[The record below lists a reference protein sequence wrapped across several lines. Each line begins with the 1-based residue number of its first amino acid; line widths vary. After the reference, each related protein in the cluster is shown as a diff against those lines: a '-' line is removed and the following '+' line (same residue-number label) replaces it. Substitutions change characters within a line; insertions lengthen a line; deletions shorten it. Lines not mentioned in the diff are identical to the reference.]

1 MWKESIFGFWLS
13 VCRTDVNVFNSSII
27 VYIHSVN
34 IAAVTLRNTPYSV

>member
-1 MWKESIFGFWLS
+1 MWKESMFGFWLP
-13 VCRTDVNVFNSSII
+13 VCRTDMTVCNSSII